1 MIANKYNNIP
11 SKVEKSVFAVIF
23 ESLYA
28 THESLF
34 ETVSSSLVETPCLSN
49 AVLWTNWLTIVIHAN
64 SFAPLMDA
72 ICPRAFLIEC
82 VDAL

>member
-1 MIANKYNNIP
+1 M
-11 SKVEKSVFAVIF
+11 F
-23 ESLYA
+23 ESIYA
-28 THESLF
+28 TYESLF
-34 ETVSSSLVETPCLSN
+34 YSIGSSLVEIQCFLK
-49 AVLWTNWLTIVIHAN
+49 AVLWTNWLTVVTHAN